1 MGCQLTGFEVS
12 PTQMMRLLGNAGL
25 RRLFTNHGASE
36 FGALNADDDGEIEDG
51 YGGPSA
57 GRKRRP
63 KGAKHPIPNEEGRKL
78 MNSDTFGRN
87 EYYEDI
93 LRKRKNRLSRRLM
106 SRELGTNVDHPL
118 RSNRLMSQV
127 RRFLMHNYLRSY
139 SADR

>member
-1 MGCQLTGFEVS
+1 MQ
-12 PTQMMRLLGNAGL
+12 LLGNAGL
-25 RRLFTNHGASE
+25 RRLFTNHRVSE

-51 YGGPSA
+51 YGGPST

-63 KGAKHPIPNEEGRKL
+63 KGAKQKFPPIPSQEGRKL
-78 MNSDTFGRN
+78 MDSGTFGRN

-106 SRELGTNVDHPL
+106 SRELGANMDHPL

-127 RRFLMHNYLRSY
+127 RTSFRTNPLSSYL
-139 SADR
+139 ADH